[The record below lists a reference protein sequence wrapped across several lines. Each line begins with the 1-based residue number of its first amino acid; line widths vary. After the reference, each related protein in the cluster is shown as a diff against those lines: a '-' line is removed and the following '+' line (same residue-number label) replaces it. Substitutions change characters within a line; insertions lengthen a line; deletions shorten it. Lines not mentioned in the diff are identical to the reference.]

1 MSEEIQTFS
10 TEYLDRCAYLYVEVF
25 NSEPWNEE
33 WSFNTARTRLL
44 EIINTPG
51 FVGFVFKQDELLGF
65 LAGYCKQVQKGK
77 SFYLEEICV
86 RPDNQRQGIGT
97 KLLNQLMDTLTS
109 IEVSRVYLL
118 TNKNGQAE
126 AFYKKHGYQ
135 RNQQMILMTKQ
146 F

>member
-1 MSEEIQTFS
+1 MSEEIQAFT

-25 NSEPWNEE
+25 NREPWNEQ
-33 WSFNTARTRLL
+33 WSFNTARTRLF

-65 LAGYCKQVQKGK
+65 LAGYCKQGQKGK

-86 RPDNQRQGIGT
+86 RPHQQRQGIGT
-97 KLLNQLMDTLTS
+97 KLLNKLMDTLTC
-109 IEVSRVYLL
+109 IEVNRVYLL
-118 TNKNGQAE
+118 TNKDGQAE

-135 RNQQMILMTKQ
+135 RNQQMIFMTKQ

>member
-1 MSEEIQTFS
+1 MSEQIETFS

-25 NSEPWNEE
+25 NSEPWNEQ
-33 WSFNTARTRLL
+33 WSFNTARTRLF

-65 LAGYCKQVQKGK
+65 LAGYCKQGQKSK

-86 RPDNQRQGIGT
+86 LPNKQRQGIGT
-97 KLLNQLMDTLTS
+97 KLLNKLMDTLIY
-109 IEVSRVYLL
+109 IEVNRVYLL
-118 TNKNGQAE
+118 TNKDAQAE
-126 AFYKKHGYQ
+126 TFYTKHGYQ
-135 RNQQMILMTKQ
+135 RNQQMIFMTKQ

>member
-1 MSEEIQTFS
+1 MPEQIQTFS

-33 WSFNTARTRLL
+33 WSFNTARTRLF

-65 LAGYCKQVQKGK
+65 LGGYCKQGQKSK

-86 RPDNQRQGIGT
+86 RPDKQRQGIGT
-97 KLLNQLMDTLTS
+97 KLLNKLMDTLIY
-109 IEVSRVYLL
+109 IEVNRVYLL
-118 TNKNGQAE
+118 TNKDGQAE
-126 AFYKKHGYQ
+126 TFYTKHGYQ
-135 RNQQMILMTKQ
+135 RNQQMIFMRKQ

>member
-1 MSEEIQTFS
+1 MLEQIQTFS

-33 WSFNTARTRLL
+33 WSFNTARTRLF

-65 LAGYCKQVQKGK
+65 LAGYCKQGQKSK

-86 RPDNQRQGIGT
+86 RPDKQRQGIGT
-97 KLLNQLMDTLTS
+97 KLLNKLMDTLIY
-109 IEVSRVYLL
+109 IEVNRVYLL
-118 TNKNGQAE
+118 TNKDGQAE
-126 AFYKKHGYQ
+126 TFYTKHGYQ
-135 RNQQMILMTKQ
+135 RNQQMIFMRKQ

>member
-126 AFYKKHGYQ
+126 AFYTKHGYQ

>member
-1 MSEEIQTFS
+1 MSEQIQAFS

-33 WSFNTARTRLL
+33 WSFNTARTRLF

-51 FVGFVFKQDELLGF
+51 FVGFVFEQDELLGF
-65 LAGYCKQVQKGK
+65 LAGYCKQGQKSK

-86 RPDNQRQGIGT
+86 RLDKQRQGIGT
-97 KLLNQLMDTLTS
+97 KLLNKLMDTLIY
-109 IEVSRVYLL
+109 IEVNRVYLL
-118 TNKNGQAE
+118 TNKDGQAE
-126 AFYKKHGYQ
+126 TFYTKHGYQ
-135 RNQQMILMTKQ
+135 RNQQMIFMRKQ